1 LLVQK
6 NLNGISQEWNGGG
19 RHVPAT
25 RKPDSDPMD
34 LAWLGNVSFLSDEKF
49 EPVTGLDDQTDLQN
63 PE

>member
-1 LLVQK
+1 
-6 NLNGISQEWNGGG
+6 
-19 RHVPAT
+19 
-25 RKPDSDPMD
+25 MD